1 MLLILRGGTEN
12 QTVQLGKSFCLHIF
26 SLATCVVHP
35 SSVWTREGAKDDNK
49 NDQGI
54 TVVRYQ
60 EHLNTW
66 GLFTLEKRWLRRIW
80 QTSLK
85 SWVAER
91 MWLHSAFISN
101 SRAERL
107 GMNPAGR
114 ALHQGWDMEHA
125 ASSWFISKAFSM
137 QDLSTFVPTSCLEAL
152 AKDPL
157 HVPWGHQL
165 A

>member
-26 SLATCVVHP
+26 NLATCVVHP

-152 AKDPL
+152 VKDPL